1 MKKIIT
7 VLLSV
12 FICALLASCG
22 EKKEYTVAEVNE
34 VLMGIIESVQNEM
47 ASMADEELYG
57 TSSNDED
64 RQEHFNTLYEK
75 LKKKYSTDYDIK
87 NGTLVITGIFVEFY
101 EHEDT
106 NSIEMREATDEIGY
120 KSIIAS
126 TNDSSFESLAEGE
139 TIRIAVDYKDGS
151 LKNATLLDNNN

>member
-1 MKKIIT
+1 M
-7 VLLSV
+7 
-12 FICALLASCG
+12 
-22 EKKEYTVAEVNE
+22 
-34 VLMGIIESVQNEM
+34 
-47 ASMADEELYG
+47 
-57 TSSNDED
+57 
-64 RQEHFNTLYEK
+64 
-75 LKKKYSTDYDIK
+75 
-87 NGTLVITGIFVEFY
+87 VITGIFVEFY